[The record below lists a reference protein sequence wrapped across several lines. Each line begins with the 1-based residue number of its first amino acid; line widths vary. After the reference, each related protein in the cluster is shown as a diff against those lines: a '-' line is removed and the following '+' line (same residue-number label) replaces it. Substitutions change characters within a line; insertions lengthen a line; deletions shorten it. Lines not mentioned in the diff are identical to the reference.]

1 MAGGKMVDKSKHQMD
16 VLYQAVALQAAGK
29 AVEAEAIF
37 RRVLEE
43 IPDYPDALHF
53 LGLAEFRKGR
63 TEDATRLISRAV
75 AIDRD
80 NPLYPENLGRI
91 LLAEKRLP
99 EAEAAFRGALRL
111 SPKRAD
117 LHFQLAETLR
127 PRGKNVEAE
136 AAYRRALALDP
147 KLVGAGN
154 GLGIVL
160 EEQGR
165 IDEAEAVYRRTLKVA
180 GEEPDILFNLGNV
193 LRDQHRAADAADA
206 YRRAIRVRPDFA
218 EAHVHLAY
226 ALLMQGNYKP
236 AWAEYEWRWR
246 VPAFAGTGRDYPV
259 PTWDGGPLRGRT
271 LLLWAEQGFGDTLQ
285 FARYAGVAAGMGGR
299 VILDCQ
305 PALVRLMSSAA
316 GVWKAIARGD
326 EPPKFDV
333 HAPLL
338 SLPGLLGTT
347 LRTVPRNVPY
357 LAAEP
362 ALVES
367 WRKRLAGAP
376 GLKVGIAWRGSAERR
391 GNPARACPLA
401 AFAPLL
407 EDRRLHLFS
416 LQKEMAD
423 EDRPLPKGLTNLSH
437 ELKDFADTA
446 AIVAAVDAVVTI
458 DTAVA
463 HLAGGLGW
471 PTLVMVST
479 ACDWRW
485 LTEGNTTPWYPNV
498 RIIRQA
504 RPGDWGGVLRNVAA
518 ALAAM
523 AVDRG
528 KRKAAGSSVQ
538 RSVKRGGRRRKKRA

>member
-1 MAGGKMVDKSKHQMD
+1 MAGGKMVDKAKHLKD
-16 VLYQAVALQAAGK
+16 IIYRAVALQAEGK
-29 AVEAEAIF
+29 AAEAEAIF

-43 IPDYPDALHF
+43 IPDHADALHF
-53 LGLAEFRKGR
+53 LGLLEYQKGR
-63 TEDATRLISRAV
+63 VDEAAALIARA
-75 AIDRD
+75 ADQDDR
-80 NPLYPENLGRI
+80 NPLYAANLGRI
-91 LLAEKRLP
+91 LAGVWRQR
-99 EAEAAFRGALRL
+99 EAVDALR
-111 SPKRAD
+111 RAIALNPDATD
-117 LHFQLAETLR
+117 LQFQLGECLYRLDQPA
-127 PRGKNVEAE
+127 EAE

-147 KLVGAGN
+147 KLAGAGN

-165 IDEAEAVYRRTLKVA
+165 VEEAETVYRRTLKAA
-180 GEEPDILFNLGNV
+180 GEVPDILFNLGNV
-193 LRDQHRAADAADA
+193 MRDQHRAADAADA
-206 YRRAIRVRPDFA
+206 YRRAIRIRPDFA

-259 PTWDGGPLRGRT
+259 PTWDGRPLQGRT

-376 GLKVGIAWRGSAERR
+376 SLKVGIAWRGTAERR

-407 EDRRLHLFS
+407 EDSRLRLFS
-416 LQKEMAD
+416 LQKELAA

-446 AIVAAVDAVVTI
+446 AIVAALDAVVTI

-463 HLAGGLGW
+463 HLAGGLGR
-471 PTLVMVST
+471 PTLVMAST

-485 LTEGNTTPWYPNV
+485 LTEGNATPWYPSV

-523 AVDRG
+523 AVDRD
-528 KRKAAGSSVQ
+528 KKKAAKASARKSA
-538 RSVKRGGRRRKKRA
+538 KRDGRRRTKRP

>member
-1 MAGGKMVDKSKHQMD
+1 MADKNGLKD
-16 VLYQAVALQAAGK
+16 AIYQAVIMQAEGK
-29 AVEAEAIF
+29 AAESEAAL
-37 RRVLEE
+37 RRVLAEAPNE
-43 IPDYPDALHF
+43 PDALHF
-53 LGLAEFRKGR
+53 LGLAEYRKGR
-63 TEDATRLISRAV
+63 NNEAVRLIRRAV
-75 AIDRD
+75 AVDRD
-80 NPLYPENLGRI
+80 NPLYLESLGKI
-91 LLAEKRLP
+91 LMAQGRLP

-165 IDEAEAVYRRTLKVA
+165 IDEAEAVYRRTLKIA
-180 GEEPDILFNLGNV
+180 GEVPDVLFNLGNV
-193 LRDQHRAADAADA
+193 LRDQHRTADAAEA
-206 YRRAIRVRPDFA
+206 CRRAIAVKPDFA

-246 VPAFAGTGRDYPV
+246 VPAFAGTRRDYPV
-259 PTWDGGPLRGRT
+259 PTWDGRPLQGRT
-271 LLLWAEQGFGDTLQ
+271 LLLWTEQGFGDTLQ
-285 FARYAGVAAGMGGR
+285 FARYAGIAAGMGGR

-362 ALVES
+362 EMVES
-367 WRKRLAGAP
+367 WRKRLAGTP
-376 GLKVGIAWRGSAERR
+376 GLKVGIAWRGTAERR

-407 EDRRLHLFS
+407 EDRRLRLFS
-416 LQKEMAD
+416 LQKELAA

-446 AIVAAVDAVVTI
+446 AIVAALDAVVTI

-463 HLAGGLGW
+463 HLAGGLGR

-485 LTEGNTTPWYPNV
+485 RTEGNTTPWYPNA

-504 RPGDWGGVLRNVAA
+504 RPGDWG
-518 ALAAM
+518 
-523 AVDRG
+523 
-528 KRKAAGSSVQ
+528 
-538 RSVKRGGRRRKKRA
+538 